1 MLDYIKSLCSK
12 YALVPKSWQGQN
24 FLIDQKVLDRIISV
38 SGLKKE
44 DIILEVGPGFGILT
58 KELAKR
64 VKKVITVEIEEK
76 LVKALKNI
84 LKDYKNVEIMQ
95 GDILKISNVQFLIP
109 NYKIVAN
116 IPYSITAHFLRKF
129 LEGDAKPQEMILLVQ
144 KEVAERIIAKNKDA
158 SLLSVSVQFYGQ
170 PEIID
175 FVSSSSF
182 YPEPEVDSAI
192 IKIGKIGKGFS
203 QNLSPE
209 EIKSFFRIVKI
220 GFSSRR
226 KQLHN
231 NLSAG
236 LRLESEKI
244 KEIFGNLGFNQQ
256 IRAQELSIEDW
267 VRLAKEI
274 NSKKY

>member
-1 MLDYIKSLCSK
+1 MIDYIKTLCSR

-24 FLIDQKVLDRIISV
+24 FLIDQKVLDKIISV

-44 DIILEVGPGFGILT
+44 DIILEVGPGFGVLT

-64 VKKVITVEIEEK
+64 VKKVISVEIEEK
-76 LVKALKNI
+76 LIKALKNI
-84 LKDYKNVEIMQ
+84 LKDYKNVEIKE
-95 GDILKISNVQFLIP
+95 GDILKIPNTQFLIS

-129 LEGDAKPQEMILLVQ
+129 LENEPKPQEMILLVQ
-144 KEVAERIIAKNKDA
+144 KEVAQRIIAKNKDA

-175 FVSSSSF
+175 FVLSNSF

-209 EIKSFFRIVKI
+209 EIKGFFRIVKI

-231 NLSAG
+231 NLAAG
-236 LRLESEKI
+236 LRIEGEKI
-244 KEIFGNLGFNQQ
+244 KEILENLGFNQQ
-256 IRAQELSIEDW
+256 VRAQELSIEDW
-267 VRLAKEI
+267 VKLAKEI